1 MFRVSNDVGA
11 TFVDKINLSNTTA
24 SNSQDAGISADGNNV
39 VITWWGP
46 QPTSNEPAAK
56 ISTDNGQTFGP
67 VLKLG
72 TNGTIGEA
80 EEGG

>member
-1 MFRVSNDVGA
+1 MV
-11 TFVDKINLSNTTA
+11 
-24 SNSQDAGISADGNNV
+24 
-39 VITWWGP
+39 GP

-80 EEGG
+80 EAEGG

>member
-1 MFRVSNDVGA
+1 M
-11 TFVDKINLSNTTA
+11 SNTTPVIPKMLE
-24 SNSQDAGISADGNNV
+24 SQLTV
-39 VITWWGP
+39 VITWWERN
-46 QPTSNEPAAK
+46 QTSNEPAAK